1 MLIQLNLSKA
11 TKDLLDRTFAGYCFL
26 WNYLLSEYTKEDKL
40 WKEGLTKVRPT
51 RSYQHFYE
59 CLMALRDNDLNI
71 GGLSTTVLQ
80 KVCHNLARELQLK
93 KSIGYPEEITNL
105 KSLEVLGRKNIYVK
119 DGNIRFPKD
128 TSYVECNPKVELN
141 NNVYGYVVH
150 RDSIGHYSIELLTS
164 APPPEIRNNVSMTT
178 IAVSA
183 GQLAADTQLTKGRGM
198 IMPAPFIKIHFP
210 EEGKEY
216 WEANGVKITA
226 FALCGQAKAVD
237 YIKENLRKGIDY
249 KSRVSHDD
257 ELEFQ
262 ALLVTEKH
270 NVFVW
275 SVYANKEKRGEE
287 QFLLPVDPPV
297 AAGSGMAFAMAAMCV
312 GKDAKGAIKTAA
324 KLDAFTGGDITVFDF
339 PPIPEVPSV
348 RPAHLVV
355 KAKEEVSDKKV
366 PADVQEGKAGA
377 AA

>member
-1 MLIQLNLSKA
+1 MIVSLSK
-11 TKDLLDRTFAGYCFL
+11 
-26 WNYLLSEYTKEDKL
+26 
-40 WKEGLTKVRPT
+40 V
-51 RSYQHFYE
+51 
-59 CLMALRDNDLNI
+59 M
-71 GGLSTTVLQ
+71 LQ
-80 KVCHNLARELQLK
+80 RACYNLAQELQSK
-93 KSIGYPEEITNL
+93 ASPGYPKEITSLN
-105 KSLEVLGRKNIYVK
+105 SLEVTGRKNIYVR
-119 DGNIRFPKD
+119 DGKIRFPKA
-128 TSYVECNPKVELN
+128 TFYIECNPKVELN

-150 RDSIGHYSIELLTS
+150 RDLIGRYSIELLFSNET
-164 APPPEIRNNVSMTT
+164 PPEIRNNISMTT

-183 GQLAADTQLTKGRGM
+183 GQLAADTQMTKGRGM
-198 IMPAPFIKIHFP
+198 IMPAPFIKIHLP

-216 WEANGVKITA
+216 WEANGVKIIA

-249 KSRVSHDD
+249 KSRVTHDD

-262 ALLVTEKH
+262 ALVVTEKH

-312 GKDAKGAIKTAA
+312 GKDAKGAIKTAS

-339 PPIPEVPSV
+339 PPVPEVPSV

-355 KAKEEVSDKKV
+355 KVKEEVSDKKV
-366 PADVQEGKAGA
+366 PADVQQGKAGA